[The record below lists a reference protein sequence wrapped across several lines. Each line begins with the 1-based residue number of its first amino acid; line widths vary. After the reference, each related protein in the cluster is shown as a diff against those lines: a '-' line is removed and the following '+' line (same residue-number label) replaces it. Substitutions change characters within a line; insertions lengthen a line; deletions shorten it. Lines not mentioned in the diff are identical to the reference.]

1 MKAPK
6 GKSMSSTLFRLP
18 AAGAILVAALGY
30 FVDVYDLVLFLVVR
44 VSSLQ
49 SLGLNPT
56 VDGEYL
62 LRIQMIGM
70 LVGGVFWGILG
81 DRKGRLSV
89 LFGSILLYS
98 VANILNA
105 FVYDLSSY
113 VVLRFMAGVG
123 LAGEL
128 GAGITL
134 VSELLPSEK
143 RGLGTT
149 LVATVGVAGAV
160 VAASVGGAFDWRTAY
175 LIGGGLGIV
184 LLFLRVSV
192 SESGMFQKTSQES
205 ELRKGDIR
213 LILFNRGRL
222 LRYLGCILAGTTT
235 WFVVGVLVA
244 FSPEIAAANG
254 VLDPV
259 KAGESVKY
267 AYIGLVLGDLTC
279 GLFSQYLKSRKFA
292 IVAFHLCSIVTISC
306 YLSVPVQSASAV
318 YWLCLPMGFTVGYW
332 AVFVT
337 AATEQ
342 FGTNLRSLV
351 TTTVPNFVRGLTPIF
366 TMLFMSLRGSWGV
379 VGALYLVGAICITL
393 SLIGL
398 CMMRETF
405 TDSLDFSE
413 VA

>member
-1 MKAPK
+1 MSPK
-6 GKSMSSTLFRLP
+6 LFRSP
-18 AAGAILVAALGY
+18 AASAIFVAALGY

-62 LRIQMIGM
+62 LRVQMVGM
-70 LVGGVFWGILG
+70 LVGGVVWGILG

-98 VANILNA
+98 LANIVNA

-113 VVLRFMAGVG
+113 AALRFLAGIG

-134 VSELLPSEK
+134 VSELLPPDK

-149 LVATVGVAGAV
+149 IVATVGVAGAV

-175 LIGGGLGIV
+175 LIGGGLGMA

-192 SESGMFQKTSQES
+192 SESGMFQKTSQEA
-205 ELRKGDIR
+205 ELRKGDFR
-213 LILFNRGRL
+213 LILFHRGRL
-222 LRYLGCILAGTTT
+222 VRYLGCILAGTTT

-254 VLDPV
+254 VVEPI

-267 AYIGLVLGDLTC
+267 AYIGLVVGDLTC
-279 GLFSQYLKSRKFA
+279 GLLSQYLKSRKVA
-292 IVAFHLCSIVTISC
+292 IMVFHLFSIIAISC
-306 YLSVPVQSASAV
+306 YLSIPVQSASAV

-337 AATEQ
+337 SATEQ

-366 TMLFMSLRGSWGV
+366 TMLFMNLRDSWGV
-379 VGALYLVGAICITL
+379 VGASYLVGAVCIAL

-398 CMMRETF
+398 SIMRETF
-405 TDSLDFSE
+405 SDSLDFSE
-413 VA
+413 VS

>member
-1 MKAPK
+1 MYP
-6 GKSMSSTLFRLP
+6 TIFRSP
-18 AAGAILVAALGY
+18 ATSAILVAALGY

-44 VSSLQ
+44 VPSLQ

-62 LRIQMIGM
+62 LRVQMIGM
-70 LVGGVFWGILG
+70 LIGGVLWGILG

-98 VANILNA
+98 MANIVNA
-105 FVYDLSSY
+105 FVYDLTSY
-113 VVLRFMAGVG
+113 AVLRFLAGVG

-134 VSELLPSEK
+134 VSELLPPDK

-149 LVATVGVAGAV
+149 IVATVGVAGAV

-175 LIGGGLGIV
+175 LVGGGLGMA
-184 LLFLRVSV
+184 LLLLRVSV
-192 SESGMFQKTSQES
+192 SESGMFQKTSQET

-222 LRYLGCILAGTTT
+222 LRYVGCVLAGTTT

-254 VLDPV
+254 VVDPI

-279 GLFSQYLKSRKFA
+279 GLLSQYLKSRKVA
-292 IVAFHLCSIVTISC
+292 IVVFHLCSIATISC
-306 YLSVPVQSASAV
+306 YLSAPVKSAAAV

-351 TTTVPNFVRGLTPIF
+351 TTTVPNFVRGLTPLL
-366 TMLFMSLRGSWGV
+366 TMLFMTLRGSWGV
-379 VGALYLVGAICITL
+379 VGASYLVGSVCITL

-405 TDSLDFSE
+405 SDSLDFSE
-413 VA
+413 LS